1 MNDIKKY
8 LSGPRLR
15 RCRRMLVLLAS
26 DTVTL
31 FGVMLAAFAAREALG
46 GCVAPS
52 VHGPLLFFLFIAPCS
67 NYFMGLYDA
76 PPPAAPDELRR
87 LAFSTS
93 LAYLSIAIF
102 LVMGRGEQPSRLVFA
117 GAWLTSLPL
126 VPLARWQVRR
136 IFAGRS
142 WWGTPAVLFGRG
154 EVLDR
159 LGVYLAAHKE
169 LGLKPE
175 IRVTDLPSF
184 MADDTPPAELAD
196 FSEELTLL
204 RSEQQVTAFAERHPE
219 ACAVV
224 VVSENDKRHREI
236 EIAARLF
243 SSVLLVPE
251 SFEDISFWVR
261 PVEIGRIFC
270 LRVRQNLLDAR
281 RLFLK
286 RGMDL
291 TLSVVGAVLVLP
303 LCLIIGVCIR
313 LESPG
318 PVFFRHERIGRGGR
332 VIRILKFRTMVNDA
346 QEALARHLAA
356 NPDLRREWEADQKLR
371 NDPRIT
377 RVGAVLRR
385 TSLDELPQLW
395 NVIWGEMSL
404 VGPRPIVQSEVERYG
419 AAFAAYSR
427 VRPGITGLWQ
437 VSGRNDLSY
446 ETRVRIDRYYINNWS
461 ICQDLVILAK
471 TVPVV
476 FGKKGA
482 Y

>member
-1 MNDIKKY
+1 MNDAEKC

-15 RCRRMLVLLAS
+15 RSRRMLVLLAS
-26 DTVTL
+26 DTMTL
-31 FGVMLAAFAAREALG
+31 LGVMLAACAVREALG
-46 GCVAPS
+46 GSVAPS
-52 VHGPLLFFLFIAPCS
+52 AHGPLLLFLFIAPCS
-67 NYFMGLYDA
+67 NYFMGLYDT
-76 PPPAAPDELRR
+76 PPPTPPEELRS

-102 LVMGRGEQPSRLVFA
+102 LVMGRGEQPSRLIFA
-117 GAWLTSLPL
+117 GAWLASLPL
-126 VPLARWQVRR
+126 VPLARWQTRR
-136 IFAGRS
+136 IFAGRF
-142 WWGTPAVLFGRG
+142 WWGVPAVLFGRG
-154 EVLDR
+154 DVLDR
-159 LGVYLAAHKE
+159 LGAYLASHRE
-169 LGLKPE
+169 LGLHPE
-175 IRVTDLPSF
+175 MRVTNSLFTASDAL
-184 MADDTPPAELAD
+184 PAERAEVSD
-196 FSEELTLL
+196 DLTLL
-204 RSEQQVTAFAERHPE
+204 HSEQQVIAFAGRHPE

-224 VVSENDKRHREI
+224 VVSEKNKRHREI

-251 SFEDISFWVR
+251 SFEDIPFWVR
-261 PVEIGRIFC
+261 PVEIGRIVC

-291 TLSVVGAVLVLP
+291 ALSVVGAVLVLP

-313 LESPG
+313 LESSG

-346 QEALARHLAA
+346 QDALARHLAA

-395 NVIWGEMSL
+395 NVIRGEMSL
-404 VGPRPIVQSEVERYG
+404 VGPRPIVRSEVERYG

-461 ICQDLVILAK
+461 TCLDLLILAK

>member
-1 MNDIKKY
+1 MKNK
-8 LSGPRLR
+8 G
-15 RCRRMLVLLAS
+15 
-26 DTVTL
+26 
-31 FGVMLAAFAAREALG
+31 
-46 GCVAPS
+46 
-52 VHGPLLFFLFIAPCS
+52 
-67 NYFMGLYDA
+67 
-76 PPPAAPDELRR
+76 
-87 LAFSTS
+87 
-93 LAYLSIAIF
+93 
-102 LVMGRGEQPSRLVFA
+102 
-117 GAWLTSLPL
+117 
-126 VPLARWQVRR
+126 
-136 IFAGRS
+136 
-142 WWGTPAVLFGRG
+142 
-154 EVLDR
+154 
-159 LGVYLAAHKE
+159 
-169 LGLKPE
+169 
-175 IRVTDLPSF
+175 
-184 MADDTPPAELAD
+184 
-196 FSEELTLL
+196 
-204 RSEQQVTAFAERHPE
+204 
-219 ACAVV
+219 
-224 VVSENDKRHREI
+224 
-236 EIAARLF
+236 
-243 SSVLLVPE
+243 
-251 SFEDISFWVR
+251 